1 MDYIT
6 EPLLDTWAWYN
17 NGNSWGIDVPWN
29 QEEFSKET
37 INAYFSDSFNKTLEI
52 FSNLMRVWKVTISP
66 RSSSN
71 VDSLIT
77 EWSGELPYTQYIND
91 VLESIR
97 DFPATIYRIEADLD
111 LFIYVR
117 TQDSPKKTV
126 RTWVRLP
133 NNELEITASIIKYI
147 GLCLTIGYT
156 IFGPANKDYSPLTG
170 PYPEPE
176 EDVVVVLDDNE
187 LQLLNQPLLEQ
198 ALRKWE
204 ECFGTIDY
212 VDGVPGIFQYG
223 FLVEPY

>member
-1 MDYIT
+1 
-6 EPLLDTWAWYN
+6 
-17 NGNSWGIDVPWN
+17 
-29 QEEFSKET
+29 
-37 INAYFSDSFNKTLEI
+37 NKTLEV
-52 FSNLMRVWKVTISP
+52 FSTLIRVWKVTIVP
-66 RSSSN
+66 KSSSN

-77 EWSGELPYTQYIND
+77 EWSGEYPYAQYIND
-91 VLESIR
+91 VLKSIR
-97 DFPATIYRIEADLD
+97 EFPATIYRVGADLD
-111 LFIYVR
+111 LFVYVH
-117 TQDSPKKTV
+117 TQDSPKKPV
-126 RTWVRLP
+126 KTWIRLP
-133 NNELEITASIIKYI
+133 DNELEITAPIFDIT
-147 GLCLTIGYT
+147 GLLLTICYT

-176 EDVVVVLDDNE
+176 EDFEVVLDDNE

>member
-1 MDYIT
+1 MDYTT
-6 EPLLDTWAWYN
+6 EPILDTWAWCN
-17 NGNSWGIDVPWN
+17 DGNAWGINVPWN
-29 QEEFSKET
+29 QEDRSQEA
-37 INAYFSDSFNKTLEI
+37 INACCANIFNKTQEV
-52 FSNLMRVWKVTISP
+52 FSHLMRVWKVAIVP
-66 RSSSN
+66 DPELDAD
-71 VDSLIT
+71 VLIT
-77 EWSGELPYTQYIND
+77 EWAGEYPYAQYIND
-91 VLESIR
+91 VLDSIR

-117 TQDSPKKTV
+117 TPDSPKQPV

-133 NNELEITASIIKYI
+133 CNELNIIAPIIRNTGLWLEIS
-147 GLCLTIGYT
+147 YT